1 MPSSRKKDKTKSPPG
16 KILARKD
23 PRHPANK
30 RKSKTPEKPKDDG
43 PSPSKKPKVVTT
55 PEVSVSKDAGP
66 SPSKKTNVVTTPTT
80 PEVSKNA
87 GPSPSKKPNV
97 VTTPEVSK
105 DAGLS
110 PSNKPKVVSDGS
122 DSSPSSKKHRWTR
135 CRAPSLTTDGPP
147 KSKAIYAQIEEML
160 KTIKEDDCG
169 SLTKAL
175 HGELVHRIARFY
187 SFNWK
192 REKFEVH
199 HLSRD
204 FNIASAVKSAIDT
217 VMPLKVRNT
226 LIFAE
231 IQEKVKPILMKAFKI
246 PADCFKPG
254 SKEWLTQKRQL
265 KDYTVQD
272 VVKYPQIRHQW
283 IAAVIRELIDPKTG
297 KPKLR
302 KGIIIH
308 NSVTMFAY
316 TLSQ

>member
-1 MPSSRKKDKTKSPPG
+1 MPRSRKKDKTKSPPD

-30 RKSKTPEKPKDDG
+30 RKSKTPDKPKDDG
-43 PSPSKKPKVVTT
+43 PSPSKKPKVVAT
-55 PEVSVSKDAGP
+55 PEVVP
-66 SPSKKTNVVTTPTT
+66 
-80 PEVSKNA
+80 
-87 GPSPSKKPNV
+87 
-97 VTTPEVSK
+97 
-105 DAGLS
+105 
-110 PSNKPKVVSDGS
+110 DGS

-147 KSKAIYAQIEEML
+147 ESKAIYAQIEEML

-199 HLSRD
+199 HLNRD

-254 SKEWLTQKRQL
+254 SKEWLTQKREL

-302 KGIIIH
+302 TGIFIH

>member
-1 MPSSRKKDKTKSPPG
+1 MPRSRKKDKTKSPPG

-23 PRHPANK
+23 PRHPENK
-30 RKSKTPEKPKDDG
+30 RKSKTPENDG

-66 SPSKKTNVVTTPTT
+66 SPS
-80 PEVSKNA
+80 
-87 GPSPSKKPNV
+87 
-97 VTTPEVSK
+97 
-105 DAGLS
+105 
-110 PSNKPKVVSDGS
+110 NKPKVVPDGS

-135 CRAPSLTTDGPP
+135 CRVPSLTTDGPP
-147 KSKAIYAQIEEML
+147 ESKAIYAQIEEML

-199 HLSRD
+199 HLNRD

-217 VMPLKVRNT
+217 VMPVKVRNT

-302 KGIIIH
+302 TGIFIHNSQCLHTLCHSDTH
-308 NSVTMFAY
+308 NSVTVEY
-316 TLSQ
+316 NSVRVTLTTLS